1 MDITSDTSE
10 FAAPAPSP
18 IPPAAPVAFRRPSR
32 RPQLSSISRQ
42 MRAAEPVFIVGEA
55 RSGSTLL
62 LHTLLKHPRFAPR
75 EENLQESSFIVHAPA
90 TACLF
95 EDPPRSLRRFLLED
109 EDVWGDFV
117 ASIRP
122 LRPWLRAAELAG
134 RTIEQRW
141 RLGPAV
147 LVARSYAYHAWR
159 ARGCDRLLEKT
170 PDHVLH
176 IERIRTAFPRARLLY
191 VHRHPVDVFTS
202 YVRRGQVDPKAD
214 WARIGPDDFCTRH
227 RERTERALAAA
238 EQLPSRFLLIRY
250 EQLTSRPVAELRRI
264 CRFLGET
271 CDPMRMLAPDPDPDR
286 VAHWEASGHLFRG
299 MSVETK
305 RWTDYATP
313 DQAARIEDA
322 LADLMDR
329 LGYQRYTR

>member
-1 MDITSDTSE
+1 
-10 FAAPAPSP
+10 
-18 IPPAAPVAFRRPSR
+18 
-32 RPQLSSISRQ
+32 

-62 LHTLLKHPRFAPR
+62 YYTLLKHPRFAPR
-75 EENLQESSFIVHAPA
+75 EENLQESSFIVQAPA
-90 TACLF
+90 AARF
-95 EDPPRSLRRFLLED
+95 ADDPPRNLRRFLLED
-109 EDVWGDFV
+109 PAAWSDFL

-122 LRPWLRAAELAG
+122 LRAWLRAAELAG
-134 RTIEQRW
+134 RTVEQRW

-147 LVARSYAYHAWR
+147 LVARSYAYHAWQ

-176 IERIRTAFPRARLLY
+176 IERIRAAFPRARLLY

-214 WARIGPDDFCTRH
+214 WARIGPEEFCARH

-238 EQLPSRFLLIRY
+238 HRFPDRLLLVRY

-271 CDPMRMLAPDPDPDR
+271 CDPSRMLAPDPDPDR
-286 VAHWEASGHLFRG
+286 VAHWEGTGHLFGG
-299 MSVETK
+299 MAVETK
-305 RWTDYATP
+305 RWIDYATP
-313 DQAARIEDA
+313 AEAARVEDG
-322 LADLMDR
+322 LADLMAR
-329 LGYQRYTR
+329 LGYERYTAP